1 MNNTVNNYEQLAKRI
16 VQRAKKKGAK
26 QAEAFLEVGRQSSCS
41 VRDGEIEDLTEA
53 SSKGVGLRVITKDNR
68 LGFAYTSDFEPASL
82 DTFVDRALQ
91 LAQTAAPN
99 KQNGLP
105 TAKDLGKLADTGELF
120 DPAVSELAGDWKIK
134 AALEMEK
141 AGKAVDARIATF
153 SSVGAGDYVSE
164 VYVASSE
171 GLTAGYAGTYVYL
184 YASPVAS
191 ENGQLQTSSW
201 IDYKRFLGDL
211 ETPESVGRE
220 AARRAVRMLG
230 ARRVKSQQVPV
241 IFDPLMSAS
250 FVGNLAAAADGNA
263 IYKNSSIFVGK
274 LGKRLAP
281 DTVTVVDDGLLKR
294 GLSTAPFDGEGVATR
309 RTPILEKGVLRSYL
323 YDSFTARKAKAKTT
337 GNASRGYNS
346 LPHIGTNNLYL
357 EPGTR
362 PPEELIRE
370 VKNGFYVTAMLGR
383 GADPV
388 TGEYSRGA
396 NGLWIENGELAYPV
410 QEVTVAGNLLQMLQ
424 DVDAIGSDL
433 QFRGS
438 VGAPTLRFK
447 QLTVSGD

>member
-1 MNNTVNNYEQLAKRI
+1 VNNYEQLAKKI

-26 QAEAFLEVGRQSSCS
+26 QAEAFLEVGRQSSCR
-41 VRDGEIEDLTEA
+41 VRDGEIEDLTQA
-53 SSKGVGLRVITKDNR
+53 TSKGVGLRVITKDNR

-82 DTFVDRALQ
+82 DSFVDRALQ
-91 LAQTAAPN
+91 LAKTAAPN
-99 KQNGLP
+99 KLNGLP
-105 TAKDLGKLADTGELF
+105 TAKELGKPGETGDLY
-120 DPAVSELAGDWKIK
+120 DPAVANLAGDWKIK
-134 AALEMEK
+134 AALEIEK
-141 AGKAVDARIATF
+141 VGKSVDPRVATF
-153 SSVGAGDYVSE
+153 NSVGAGDYVAE

-171 GLTAGYAGTYVYL
+171 GLTGGYAGTYVYL
-184 YASPVAS
+184 FGSPVAS
-191 ENGQLQTSSW
+191 ENGQLQTSYW
-201 IDYKRFLGDL
+201 MDYKRFLGDL
-211 ETPESVGRE
+211 DSPEAVGRE

-230 ARRVKSQQVPV
+230 AKRVKSQQVPV
-241 IFDPLMSAS
+241 IFDPMMASS
-250 FVGNLAAAADGNA
+250 FVGNVAAAADGNA

-281 DTVTVVDDGLLKR
+281 ESVTVVDDGLLKR
-294 GLSTAPFDGEGVATR
+294 GLGTSPFDGEGVATR
-309 RTPILEKGVLRSYL
+309 RTALLEKGVLKSYL

-337 GNASRGYNS
+337 GNAARGYNS

-357 EPGTR
+357 EPGAR
-362 PPEELIRE
+362 PPQELIRE

-424 DVDAIGSDL
+424 DVDAIGSDI

-438 VGAPTLRFK
+438 AGAPTIRFK